1 MGDKNGG
8 VQKIDQ
14 TSVISRLFPHIYL
27 TMINMA
33 GFDERKLSQ
42 LICVKTEGSDRRKHN
57 KSGSLGKNINL

>member
-14 TSVISRLFPHIYL
+14 TSVINRLFPHIYL

-33 GFDERKLSQ
+33 GFDERNLSQ
-42 LICVKTEGSDRRKHN
+42 LICVKTEGSDRWKHN
-57 KSGSLGKNINL
+57 KSGSLREKY